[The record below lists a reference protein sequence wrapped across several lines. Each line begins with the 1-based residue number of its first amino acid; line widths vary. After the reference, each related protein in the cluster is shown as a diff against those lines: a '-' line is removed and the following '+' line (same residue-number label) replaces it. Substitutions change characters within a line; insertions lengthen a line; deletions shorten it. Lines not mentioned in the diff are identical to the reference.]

1 MLSMSELA
9 MNPNRKVTT
18 KCYGEVKVWNDREEA
33 QAYFLEAMMNSDG
46 AEHDRYSGIY
56 IQLQNGLDYCTD
68 EDDDEEFLS
77 MMFLVDCQTM
87 IIAIFMYLF
96 VMLLK
101 KQEKHMIAKIY
112 MKVFQNGEIYLVRC
126 FLSLRL
132 KRIIP

>member
-9 MNPNRKVTT
+9 MNPNHKVTT

-68 EDDDEEFLS
+68 EDDDEEDES
-77 MMFLVDCQTM
+77 
-87 IIAIFMYLF
+87 
-96 VMLLK
+96 
-101 KQEKHMIAKIY
+101 
-112 MKVFQNGEIYLVRC
+112 
-126 FLSLRL
+126 
-132 KRIIP
+132 

>member
-18 KCYGEVKVWNDREEA
+18 VCYGKKKEWDDREEA

-68 EDDDEEFLS
+68 EDDDEEDES
-77 MMFLVDCQTM
+77 
-87 IIAIFMYLF
+87 
-96 VMLLK
+96 
-101 KQEKHMIAKIY
+101 
-112 MKVFQNGEIYLVRC
+112 
-126 FLSLRL
+126 
-132 KRIIP
+132 

>member
-18 KCYGEVKVWNDREEA
+18 KCYGEVKVWDDREEA

-68 EDDDEEFLS
+68 EDDDETDQLS
-77 MMFLVDCQTM
+77 RLTPTKCRGF
-87 IIAIFMYLF
+87 
-96 VMLLK
+96 
-101 KQEKHMIAKIY
+101 
-112 MKVFQNGEIYLVRC
+112 
-126 FLSLRL
+126 SL
-132 KRIIP
+132 PTAMVS